1 LKPLIDYGFIC
12 LNKYMEQE
20 NKGRKYLTA
29 LFTTVLLITIGLLLA
44 ANNIV
49 LAEGN
54 EDNVQ
59 YNIKDMVFRT
69 DTQLERSSRRPKL
82 VHIKKGDYVYSI
94 FTVET
99 DIYKILDEFQIT
111 LSGQE
116 RVIISTQ
123 YITNGSLVRV
133 IKTETI
139 IGEVEEEI
147 PFATKTIKTDKY
159 LKGEEYISQEGVLG
173 IKKQKVISYYEDGVL
188 IESRILAERTV
199 REPVTKVLEIGTSMY
214 SLAGIDPK
222 GYNCEYWYQVVD
234 TGPYTEEEKRW
245 LKFIMYCE
253 SGCNAESNK
262 SSYKGLFQ
270 WSPYWWSKQFKENIF
285 DGHAQ
290 IRHTI
295 VKYRAGE
302 STRLSQWPACHAKYN
317 RTYVVN

>member
-1 LKPLIDYGFIC
+1 
-12 LNKYMEQE
+12 MEQE
-20 NKGRKYLTA
+20 KKGRKYLAA
-29 LFTTVLLITIGLLLA
+29 LLTTVLLITIGLIFA
-44 ANNIV
+44 ANNII
-49 LAEGN
+49 LAEEKQVN
-54 EDNVQ
+54 TQ
-59 YNIKDMVFRT
+59 YDIKDMVFRI
-69 DTQLERSSRRPKL
+69 DAQLERSSRRPKL

-99 DIYKILDEFQIT
+99 DIYKILDEFQIN

-133 IKTETI
+133 IKTETVI
-139 IGEVEEEI
+139 EEIEEEI
-147 PFATKTIKTDKY
+147 PFTTKIIKTDKY
-159 LKGEEYISQEGVLG
+159 LKGEEYVSQEGVLG
-173 IKKQKVISYYEDGVL
+173 MKKKKIISYYEDGVL
-188 IESRILAERTV
+188 IESKILSERIVKEPTVRILEV
-199 REPVTKVLEIGTSMY
+199 GTSMY

-262 SSYKGLFQ
+262 SAYKGLFQ
-270 WSPYWWSKQFKENIF
+270 WSPYWWSKQFQENIF

-290 IRHTI
+290 IKHT
-295 VKYRAGE
+295 VAKYRAGE
-302 STRLSQWPACHAKYN
+302 STRLSQWPACHTKYN
-317 RTYVVN
+317 RTYGIN